1 MRKKNKKNKT
11 KESTWTS
18 KIYTD
23 NKFGLL
29 IGLRH
34 MTDPPAEAMHGSGR
48 A

>member
-1 MRKKNKKNKT
+1 MRKKNKKT

-18 KIYTD
+18 KLYTD
-23 NKFGLL
+23 NKVGLL

-34 MTDPPAEAMHGSGR
+34 MTDPPAQAMHGSDR